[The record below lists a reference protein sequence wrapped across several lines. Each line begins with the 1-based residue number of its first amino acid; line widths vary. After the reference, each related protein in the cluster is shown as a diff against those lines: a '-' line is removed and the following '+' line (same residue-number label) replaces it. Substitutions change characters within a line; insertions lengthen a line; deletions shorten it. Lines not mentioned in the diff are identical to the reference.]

1 MKLYELSESIAKI
14 ESMGFVVDEETGELL
29 LDETQ
34 LPDLMEQKADKVL
47 GIAKLLKNWGAEAE
61 AIKAEEKR
69 LSERRKTLERK
80 QTHLQDYLLRNC
92 QQGEAY
98 ADAQAQVK
106 IKLGR
111 GAVEILNLEAVP
123 IEFLRVK
130 TEAAP
135 DKTAIANAIKGGQEF
150 EWAVIAQKP
159 SLEIK

>member
-14 ESMGFVVDEETGELL
+14 ENQGFVVDEVTGELL
-29 LDETQ
+29 LDEAQ

-47 GIAKLLKNWGAEAE
+47 GIAKLLKNWSAEAE

-69 LSERRKTLERK
+69 LADRRKTLERK

-92 QQGEAY
+92 AQGEAY

-106 IKLGR
+106 VKLGR

-130 TEAAP
+130 TETAP

-150 EWAVIAQKP
+150 EWAIIAQKP